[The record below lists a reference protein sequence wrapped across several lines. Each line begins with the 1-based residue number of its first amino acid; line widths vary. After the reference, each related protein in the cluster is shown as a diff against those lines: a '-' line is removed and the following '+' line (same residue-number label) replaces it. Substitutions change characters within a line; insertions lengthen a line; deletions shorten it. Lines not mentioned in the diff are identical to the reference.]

1 MKHRVT
7 CLVGCT
13 AVLLAVASSVPAQEA
28 GPRAPAEGGGRGRG
42 GPSGAGQAAPF
53 DTVTIAKD
61 DAEKRILDS
70 LDEIGRTQG
79 RMMNVPV
86 QDGRLLRLMAE
97 TIDAKMVV
105 EIGTSNGISA
115 IWLAAALRKTGGKL
129 ITHEIDK
136 ERAALARENFAKA
149 GVADI
154 VTVVE
159 GDAHETVTRLKG
171 PIDMVFID
179 AEKEGYLDYLKKVL
193 PLVRPGG
200 LVLAHNMTARIAPTD
215 FVKEITTNPDLETIL
230 YMQGRGMSVSL
241 KKL

>member
-1 MKHRVT
+1 MKRRVAY
-7 CLVGCT
+7 LVRCT
-13 AVLLAVASSVPAQEA
+13 AVLLAVVSNVLAQES
-28 GPRAPAEGGGRGRG
+28 GPRAPAEGRGRGRG
-42 GPSGAGQAAPF
+42 GPPDAGQAAPF
-53 DTVTIAKD
+53 DTATFPKD

-97 TIDAKMVV
+97 TINAKMVV
-105 EIGTSNGISA
+105 EIGTSNGISS
-115 IWLAAALRKTGGKL
+115 IWLSAALRKTGGKL
-129 ITHEIDK
+129 ISHEIDK
-136 ERAALARENFAKA
+136 ERAALARANFVKA

-159 GDAHETVTRLKG
+159 GDAHKTVTRLKG

-200 LVLAHNMTARIAPTD
+200 LVLAHNMTARMAPTD
-215 FVKEITTNPDLETIL
+215 FVKEITTNSGLETIL

>member
-1 MKHRVT
+1 
-7 CLVGCT
+7 
-13 AVLLAVASSVPAQEA
+13 LAIASSVSAQQP
-28 GPRAPAEGGGRGRG
+28 GSRPPAERRGRGRG
-42 GPSGAGQAAPF
+42 GPPAAGQAAPF
-53 DTVTIAKD
+53 DTATVPKD
-61 DAEKRILDS
+61 DAEKKILDS
-70 LDEIGRTQG
+70 LDEITRTQG

-86 QDGRLLRLMAE
+86 QDGRLLRLLAE
-97 TIDAKMVV
+97 TINAKTVV

-115 IWLAAALRKTGGKL
+115 IWLSVALRKTGGKL

-136 ERAALARENFAKA
+136 KRAALARQNFAKA
-149 GVADI
+149 GVAEI

-159 GDAHETVTRLKG
+159 GDAHETISRLKG

-200 LVLAHNMTARIAPTD
+200 LVAAHNITARAARTD
-215 FVKEITTNPDLETIL
+215 FVKEITTNPDLETVL
-230 YMQGRGMSVSL
+230 YMQGRGMSVSM